1 MVYWLDSFTQV
12 LQTQREVCCVV
23 ETNSKSI
30 LLGIHNPGLRRNL
43 LIKFSGYR
51 PILGDF
57 ARACEVID
65 GLRGRYPNLVS
76 SSLVGALVVAEDH
89 RNCLHY
95 GVDPLDIMRTFKVR
109 IFERRRQGASTIEQ
123 QLVRTITAR
132 YEKTPRRKIREQL
145 IAVMLNFECDK
156 ADLARAYLQVAYY
169 GVSLVGVRGVQKLQ
183 AQAPIDADAVIVA
196 HLKCPRVKG
205 YDGVMA
211 RKHCARVQRVN
222 ALISGRRSM
231 EFQRA
236 LS

>member
-1 MVYWLDSFTQV
+1 M
-12 LQTQREVCCVV
+12 
-23 ETNSKSI
+23 
-30 LLGIHNPGLRRNL
+30 
-43 LIKFSGYR
+43 IKLTGYR
-51 PILGDF
+51 SVLNDF
-57 ARACEVID
+57 SRSCEVIN
-65 GLRGRYPNLVS
+65 GLRSRYPNLIS

-95 GVDPLDIMRTFKVR
+95 GVDPLAIMRTFKVR
-109 IFERRRQGASTIEQ
+109 IFEKKRQGASTIEQ

-145 IAVMLNFECDK
+145 IAVMLNFKYDK

-183 AQAPIDADAVIVA
+183 ALAPADTDAVIVA
-196 HLKCPRVKG
+196 HLKYPRVKD

-211 RKHCARVQRVN
+211 RKHCARVRHVN
-222 ALISGRRSM
+222 ALISGRRST

-236 LS
+236 SSRSTLVQSFVDVH